1 MTLEE
6 EVIKLRKEN
15 KWLRVDSSKRSF
27 YALNRIIN
35 QQVEILNDFDIAD
48 NIAGKKNENAAF
60 ERVQSLW
67 KGLQAL
73 QADLSKMRS
82 ELKIDGEEVVDEEVL
97 LPISPEMIA
106 SQ

>member
-35 QQVEILNDFDIAD
+35 QQVDILNDFDISE
-48 NIAGKKNENAAF
+48 NISGKKTENAAF

-73 QADLSKMRS
+73 QSDMSKMRS
-82 ELKIDGEEVVDEEVL
+82 ELKIDGDDVVDEEVL
-97 LPISPEMIA
+97 LPISPEMVA